1 MGHQGS
7 RIVTVNDGAGTSPSE
22 NQTCLGGGGGGRTGL
37 CPRANR
43 FVRRM
48 SPRGERGGAGRA
60 RLKTTQPPYLQN
72 SRGDT
77 TWAVLAP
84 HRSENRAEKARAH
97 HHNTTAYDIFG
108 KRVGLGDCAFNLPW
122 FLFCFREKW
131 IYDEYSAFTPLDIPR
146 SEGWWWLTLLST
158 TIHTYPRTTCWRE
171 DVILNTHERKLST
184 KYLLTQYLLRDLS
197 MDRRPL
203 THII

>member
-1 MGHQGS
+1 MS
-7 RIVTVNDGAGTSPSE
+7 
-22 NQTCLGGGGGGRTGL
+22 GGGGAGGGRGYVRVQTASSDE
-37 CPRANR
+37 CPRE
-43 FVRRM
+43 
-48 SPRGERGGAGRA
+48 ERGAGRGGPA
-60 RLKTTQPPYLQN
+60 SRQPPYLQN

-84 HRSENRAEKARAH
+84 HRSEKACAH

>member
-7 RIVTVNDGAGTSPSE
+7 RIVTVDDGAGTSPSE
-22 NQTCLGGGGGGRTGL
+22 KPNMSGGGRGGGGRGYVRVQTASSDE
-37 CPRANR
+37 CPRE
-43 FVRRM
+43 
-48 SPRGERGGAGRA
+48 ERGAGRGGPA
-60 RLKTTQPPYLQN
+60 SRQPPYLQN

>member
-1 MGHQGS
+1 MNHALDETRNERVQWDIRDLVSSQSMTEQG
-7 RIVTVNDGAGTSPSE
+7 RVHPKTKHVW
-22 NQTCLGGGGGGRTGL
+22 GGGAGGGRGYVRVQTASSDE
-37 CPRANR
+37 CPRE
-43 FVRRM
+43 
-48 SPRGERGGAGRA
+48 ERGAGRGGPA
-60 RLKTTQPPYLQN
+60 SRQPPYLQN

-84 HRSENRAEKARAH
+84 HRSEKACAH

-158 TIHTYPRTTCWRE
+158 YYVSYPRT
-171 DVILNTHERKLST
+171 I
-184 KYLLTQYLLRDLS
+184 YLLE
-197 MDRRPL
+197 RRYYFEHAR
-203 THII
+203 T